1 MSLMR
6 LIFRNYLYK
15 YNMKHLEKIYDKIL
29 NRESLE
35 EMLNLWRKEGKT
47 IVFSNGCFDI
57 LHRGHVEYLSKAA
70 DLGDILIIGLNTD
83 ASVRRIK
90 GPSRPVNDEKARAVV
105 LAALEFVD
113 AIMFFEEDTPYNLIK
128 TVQPDV
134 LVKGKDYKAEDIV
147 GYDIV
152 TNKGGKVETI
162 ELVEGFST
170 TNIVNSMNS

>member
-1 MSLMR
+1 
-6 LIFRNYLYK
+6 
-15 YNMKHLEKIYDKIL
+15 MKHLEKIYDKIL

-35 EMLNLWRKEGKT
+35 EKLNLWRKEGKT

-70 DLGDILIIGLNTD
+70 DLGDVLIIGLNTD
-83 ASVRRIK
+83 ASVKRIK

-105 LAALEFVD
+105 LAALEFVN

-128 TVQPDV
+128 NVQPDV

-170 TNIVNSMNS
+170 TNILKHFNQS

>member
-1 MSLMR
+1 
-6 LIFRNYLYK
+6 
-15 YNMKHLEKIYDKIL
+15 MKHLEKIYDKIL
-29 NRESLE
+29 NKESLE
-35 EMLNLWRKEGKT
+35 EKLNLWRKEGKT

-128 TVQPDV
+128 NVQPDV

-170 TNIVNSMNS
+170 TNILKHFNQS

>member
-1 MSLMR
+1 
-6 LIFRNYLYK
+6 
-15 YNMKHLEKIYDKIL
+15 MKHLEKIYDKIL
-29 NRESLE
+29 DDKSLE
-35 EMLNLWRKEGKT
+35 EMLNLWREEGKT

-70 DLGDILIIGLNTD
+70 DLGDVLIIGLNTD
-83 ASVRRIK
+83 SSVKRIK

-113 AIMFFEEDTPYNLIK
+113 AVIFFEEDTPYNLIK
-128 TVQPDV
+128 YVQPDV

-152 TNKGGKVETI
+152 VGKGGRVETI
-162 ELVEGFST
+162 ELVDGFST
-170 TNIVNSMNS
+170 TKTIEKMRT

>member
-1 MSLMR
+1 
-6 LIFRNYLYK
+6 
-15 YNMKHLEKIYDKIL
+15 MKHLEKIYDKIL
-29 NRESLE
+29 DDKSLDKK
-35 EMLNLWRKEGKT
+35 LNLWREEGKS

-83 ASVRRIK
+83 DSVRRLK

-128 TVQPDV
+128 RVQPDV

-152 TNKGGKVETI
+152 TAKGGRVETI

-170 TNIVNSMNS
+170 TKTIEKMRM